1 MVRPVDVVGYPT
13 PKNKDILL
21 ALIPKPL
28 WTPIFFLLNLISLSK
43 RVPEAIKTFGPF
55 FLASGLLILIREY
68 HKPLVGIKIPNSF
81 LGTSAQALRPKLFQ
95 LLCGGEFCAMQRC
108 KMIFTLSGL
117 ADKKT
122 RSVRRRP
129 TL

>member
-55 FLASGLLILIREY
+55 LLASGLLILIREY

-81 LGTSAQALRPKLFQ
+81 LGTSAQARFVPNCFSDFVA
-95 LLCGGEFCAMQRC
+95 ENFVRC
-108 KMIFTLSGL
+108 NATK
-117 ADKKT
+117 
-122 RSVRRRP
+122 
-129 TL
+129 